1 MSGEQKRS
9 VQPAGKELLK
19 DLRDAS
25 EAYVLMSVCTKAPYV
40 VCDKETFD
48 DEVFLFFSGEEAKE
62 EAKRLVGE
70 KIPVGVARIEQK
82 QMLLFYTSLYTMG
95 VNALHIIR
103 DGQEYE
109 VQLENF
115 VKRSEPEKQPD
126 GKVWVENPSLH
137 LTSLYYM
144 QELRRQPGRENDP
157 ELREMQEEIAA
168 NFGKGRYIAA
178 VQKEGNGVPLV
189 KLKNGDQYQ
198 PIFTDILEFQRFNR
212 ENSMRPVVVEAKNL
226 PKLLPPQVKGIL
238 LNPTGVN
245 MPLMLRRNVE
255 TRKAPEKEN
264 GEQ

>member
-1 MSGEQKRS
+1 M
-9 VQPAGKELLK
+9 PLM
-19 DLRDAS
+19 LRRNV
-25 EAYVLMSVCTKAPYV
+25 E
-40 VCDKETFD
+40 
-48 DEVFLFFSGEEAKE
+48 
-62 EAKRLVGE
+62 
-70 KIPVGVARIEQK
+70 
-82 QMLLFYTSLYTMG
+82 
-95 VNALHIIR
+95 NALHIIR

-198 PIFTDILEFQRFNR
+198 PVFTDILEFQRFNR

-238 LNPTGVN
+238 LNPTSRGEGALAKLQGY
-245 MPLMLRRNVE
+245 PEILSGESLP
-255 TRKAPEKEN
+255 APRGTGWISGRQRDKIVIKIDTILIDFK
-264 GEQ
+264 GTG

>member
-1 MSGEQKRS
+1 
-9 VQPAGKELLK
+9 
-19 DLRDAS
+19 
-25 EAYVLMSVCTKAPYV
+25 
-40 VCDKETFD
+40 
-48 DEVFLFFSGEEAKE
+48 
-62 EAKRLVGE
+62 
-70 KIPVGVARIEQK
+70 
-82 QMLLFYTSLYTMG
+82 
-95 VNALHIIR
+95 
-103 DGQEYE
+103 
-109 VQLENF
+109 
-115 VKRSEPEKQPD
+115 
-126 GKVWVENPSLH
+126 
-137 LTSLYYM
+137 
-144 QELRRQPGRENDP
+144 
-157 ELREMQEEIAA
+157 MQEEIAA

-198 PIFTDILEFQRFNR
+198 PVFTDILEFQRFNR